1 MSRVMRCKPSNDG
14 DRDLP
19 NLKDF
24 IIEGNEEGS
33 DIPRLREMPIEF
45 FIQCA
50 EDKETDV
57 RV

>member
-1 MSRVMRCKPSNDG
+1 MSRVMSCKPSNDRY
-14 DRDLP
+14 RDLP

-24 IIEGNEEGS
+24 IVEGDEEGS
-33 DIPRLREMPIEF
+33 DIPRLSEMPIEF

>member
-14 DRDLP
+14 YRDLP

-24 IIEGNEEGS
+24 VVEGNEESS
-33 DIPRLREMPIEF
+33 DIPCLSEMAIEF
-45 FIQCA
+45 FIQCT

-57 RV
+57 GV